1 MDDINISL
9 GRRILALRTARGL
22 SQDKLAEKAGI
33 SVKHLGKIERG
44 TVNASVKCLT
54 NIAKALNLPLKDILE
69 VEHERSHEEL
79 LAEASVF
86 LPRLSAKDMQVV
98 YRLVKVLSER

>member
-1 MDDINISL
+1 MDDVNISL
-9 GRRILALRTARGL
+9 GRRILALRSARGL
-22 SQDKLAEKAGI
+22 SQDKLAEKAGM
-33 SVKHLGKIERG
+33 SVKHLGKIERA

-54 NIAKALNLPLKDILE
+54 GIAQGLNLPLKDILE

-79 LAEASVF
+79 LAEVSGYLPKLSV
-86 LPRLSAKDMQVV
+86 KDMQVV